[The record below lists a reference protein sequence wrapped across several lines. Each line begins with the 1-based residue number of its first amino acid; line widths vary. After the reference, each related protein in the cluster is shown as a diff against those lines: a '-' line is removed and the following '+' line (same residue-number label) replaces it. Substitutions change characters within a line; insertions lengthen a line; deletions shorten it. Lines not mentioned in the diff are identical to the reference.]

1 MEKFIKKLDFLSP
14 PITLY
19 YRGDN
24 QHPTILSSIL
34 SIIAYVGVFSFAIYY
49 GLKYVNR
56 ENPSS
61 YFFNR
66 YVEDAGTYPVNA
78 SSMFHF
84 LQTLN
89 TETNE
94 PKPTDFNA
102 FRILGL
108 EETPDVYTRDNNLSK
123 YNHWIYGPCNNNSDT
138 EGIGYLIDFKYYE
151 QSACIRKYYDKDKK
165 NYFEPSSSNFRWPL
179 VSKGASN
186 PSRTFY
192 GLIMEKCRNDSLRTL
207 SGASPCKSNDEIDGI
222 IGSSMIGFNIIDNY
236 ADVLNYKKP
245 FTKYLYSIQSGIFP
259 GSICENHISFNPVT
273 MTTHNGIFV
282 ENAVEELSYFF
293 SQNEKV
299 TVLDEVKDE
308 AGRLIMTVDDEGNTV
323 PKKTG
328 MVIAFYFWMQNR
340 MQYYERSYQRLQDV
354 LGDIGGL
361 GNIIFTLAEMLNF
374 LVCHYI
380 ILIDTEDLLI
390 SLEEKQNN
398 KKQLSRSPII
408 YKRYDKAYHSFPPK
422 RKYSTTQI
430 DIYDNINN
438 QQASSN
444 YQRLVNN
451 GIDVWK
457 KNSVK
462 ENEENQRENSNI
474 DSNDKRFYFNK
485 KKKKKIG
492 NSGKLI
498 QNYNRKNKIDNNLI
512 IETYKNTN
520 DIFSKEKK
528 NNQKSEKKN
537 NKKTT
542 QKNGFTWCKYV
553 WYILHCGRNN
563 PNISYYYD
571 FRIKIISE
579 ENIIQNYYDIHK
591 LLKITKANEKRSR
604 DFSNDFYDFN

>member
-1 MEKFIKKLDFLSP
+1 MFLKKLDLLSP

-24 QHPTILSSIL
+24 QHPTIFSAIL
-34 SIIAYVGVFSFAIYY
+34 SIIAYAGVFGFGIYY
-49 GLKYVNR
+49 GLKYINR

-123 YNHWIYGPCNNNSDT
+123 YDHWIYGPCNNQSDT
-138 EGIGYLIDFKYYE
+138 EGISYLIDFKYYE
-151 QSACIRKYYDKDKK
+151 QSACIRKYYDKNKR
-165 NYFEPSSSNFRWPL
+165 NYFEPSNENFRWPL

-186 PSRTFY
+186 PKRTFY
-192 GLIMEKCRNDSLRTL
+192 GVVMEKCRNDSLRTL
-207 SGASPCKSNDEIDGI
+207 SGASPCKSNDEIEGI
-222 IGSSMIGFNIIDNY
+222 IGSSMIGFNVIDHY

-259 GSICENHISFNPVT
+259 GSICENHLSFNPVT

-282 ENAVEELSYFF
+282 ENIVEEPSYFF

-299 TVLDEVKDE
+299 TVVDEVKNE
-308 AGRLIMTVDDEGNTV
+308 VGQLIMTVDENGNTI

-328 MVIAFYFWMQNR
+328 MVITFYFWMQNR
-340 MQYYERSYQRLQDV
+340 MQYYERNYQRLQDV

-361 GNIIFTLAEMLNF
+361 GNIIFILAETLNF
-374 LVCHYI
+374 LVCHYV
-380 ILIDTEDLLI
+380 ILIDTEDLLL
-390 SLEEKQNN
+390 SLEEKYNN
-398 KKQLSRSPII
+398 KKKLSKLPTI
-408 YKRYDKAYHSFPPK
+408 YKRYDKTKHNFPPK

-457 KNSVK
+457 RNSVK
-462 ENEENQRENSNI
+462 DNEENQKESINI
-474 DSNDKRFYFNK
+474 DNRDKRIYFKK

-492 NSGKLI
+492 NTGKLI
-498 QNYNRKNKIDNNLI
+498 QNYNRKSKLDNNLI

-520 DIFSKEKK
+520 DLFSKEKK
-528 NNQKSEKKN
+528 NNQKSDTRKDKKST
-537 NKKTT
+537 K
-542 QKNGFTWCKYV
+542 KNGFTWFKYA
-553 WYILHCGRNN
+553 WYILHCGKNN
-563 PNISYYYD
+563 PKISYFYD
-571 FRIKIISE
+571 FRIKLISE
-579 ENIIQNYYDIHK
+579 ENIIQNYFDMNN
-591 LLKITKANEKRSR
+591 LLKIAKPYEQKSK
-604 DFSNDFYDFN
+604 DFSNDLYDFN